1 MNFTK
6 DLDPNRLQRQM
17 KGINLWVENGCRG
30 TGEYCTGFGKTIMAS
45 IAISKMLAKDS
56 TKTTIVCVPTDHLR
70 EQWRGIVIKFGLKNV
85 YVETWHTL
93 VKSNHECDLFIVDE
107 VHSNTAPLS
116 GTVFECVRHKWLLCL
131 TASLKADENLDFSIT
146 DIAPVFDSVSLREA
160 ERNGWVSNFTVY
172 NLAVPL
178 SQKDQKEYEAINNR
192 YMKYFST
199 FEFDFDMAMN
209 ALKDK
214 SLRERI
220 ARRLNWE
227 EKVVMLHALGYNRS
241 MRERKTFLYTTES
254 IIRTAVAIAEKF
266 SDRKIITFSE
276 ATSAADKLTDL
287 LPDSASYHSQLQT
300 ILVNGKKKG
309 PATRKKEAMKNFTE
323 DKIRILNTARALN
336 VGADIPNVDMSIICS
351 FNSSLI
357 DSIQRTGRAVR
368 YAEGKHA
375 IEVNLY
381 IPKAQ
386 SEKWLRSKQKKTPN
400 IKWITSMDQ
409 IV

>member
-1 MNFTK
+1 
-6 DLDPNRLQRQM
+6 
-17 KGINLWVENGCRG
+17 
-30 TGEYCTGFGKTIMAS
+30 
-45 IAISKMLAKDS
+45 
-56 TKTTIVCVPTDHLR
+56 
-70 EQWRGIVIKFGLKNV
+70 
-85 YVETWHTL
+85 
-93 VKSNHECDLFIVDE
+93 
-107 VHSNTAPLS
+107 
-116 GTVFECVRHKWLLCL
+116 
-131 TASLKADENLDFSIT
+131 LKAQADLDFSIT
-146 DIAPVFDSVSLREA
+146 DIAPVFDSVSLKEA

-178 SQKDQKEYEAINNR
+178 SQKDQKEYEAINNK

-199 FEFDFDMAMN
+199 FEFDFEMAMN

-214 SLRERI
+214 GLRERI

-254 IIRTAVAIAEKF
+254 LIRTAAEIAKRF

-276 ATSAADKLTDL
+276 STMAADKLTDL

-300 ILVNGKKKG
+300 VFINGKKKG
-309 PATRKKEAMKNFTE
+309 PATRKKEAMKNFSE
-323 DKIRILNTARALN
+323 DKIRVLNTARALN

-400 IKWITSMDQ
+400 VKWITSMDQ